1 MTHSNA
7 SKMGRIG
14 VIAVALVAS
23 LSLPALVSAEGTDT
37 VSARLNVLELQ
48 ANQLS
53 QSLEA
58 MGASGF
64 ELTPP
69 ANIGQDVVQVA
80 QNRDT
85 AQLNLR
91 LSQLEEQIRMLT
103 GQVEGLTF
111 QMTQYQTLLERMQ
124 EDIDFRFGQIDPSLG
139 N

>member
-1 MTHSNA
+1 MTVSILRKA
-7 SKMGRIG
+7 RRPGLFAI
-14 VIAVALVAS
+14 ALVAG
-23 LSLPALVSAEGTDT
+23 LTIPGLVNAESTDN
-37 VSARLNVLELQ
+37 VSARLDMLEFQ
-48 ANQLS
+48 AGQLS

-58 MGASGF
+58 FGSSGF

-69 ANIGQDVVQVA
+69 AAIGSDVVQVA
-80 QNRDT
+80 QSRDT

-91 LSQLEEQIRMLT
+91 LSQLEEQIRILT

-111 QMTQYQTLLERMQ
+111 QVTQYQTLLERMQ